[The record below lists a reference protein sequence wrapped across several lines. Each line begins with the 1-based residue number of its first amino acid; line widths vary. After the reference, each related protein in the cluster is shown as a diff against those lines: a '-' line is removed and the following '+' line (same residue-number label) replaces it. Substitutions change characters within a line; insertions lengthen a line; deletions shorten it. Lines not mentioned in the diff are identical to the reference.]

1 MAGMIDLVFERETVN
16 LALLHQELAAALGA
30 KLVGL
35 SGNGR
40 GVRVHLLD
48 STTPDERKL
57 AGQIVAGHDAGKLT
71 ADQQAGR
78 ERGAAL
84 DALRKPWAQWS
95 STDKDAL
102 LRLLAGELGLA
113 VL

>member
-1 MAGMIDLVFERETVN
+1 MAGMIDLAFEREAVN

-35 SGNGR
+35 SGNGC

-57 AGQIVAGHDAGKLT
+57 AGQIVAGHDADKLT
-71 ADQQAGR
+71 ADQQAER
-78 ERGAAL
+78 ERQTAL
-84 DALRKPWAQWS
+84 EALRKPWAQWS
-95 STDKDAL
+95 PADKDAL

>member
-1 MAGMIDLVFERETVN
+1 MAGMVDLAFEQEAVN
-16 LALLHQELAAALGA
+16 LALLHQELVAALGA

-71 ADQQAGR
+71 ADQQVER

-84 DALRKPWAQWS
+84 DALRDYWS
-95 STDKDAL
+95 ARADLERATGGTLPARSAS
-102 LRLLAGELGLA
+102 
-113 VL
+113 

>member
-1 MAGMIDLVFERETVN
+1 MAGMIDLVFEREAVN
-16 LALLHQELAAALGA
+16 LALLHQELAAAFGA

-48 STTPDERKL
+48 STTPDERTM

-71 ADQQAGR
+71 ADQQAER
-78 ERGAAL
+78 ERGAVL

-95 STDKDAL
+95 PTDKDAL
-102 LRLLAGELGLA
+102 LCLLAGELGLA
-113 VL
+113 VS